1 MRKIE
6 GRRLRSRTS
15 AGFTLVEISIAIVII
30 GILVAIATVGF
41 VRYRRRAKMAEAT
54 NLVSAIKAEQHAYRT
69 ERGVYASVSNSVD
82 SFYPAATPGN
92 FKTEWGGPCS
102 TCLDPHAWER
112 LPVKP
117 PEPVMYGYATV
128 AGVGDDLKTSGA
140 VPSPGFSSGDSLMSS
155 SGGGEPDSLAKV
167 SNDCATIEPTE
178 PYFVIKAKGD
188 TDGDGTSA
196 TVLALSCSN
205 ALILTNEGE

>member
-112 LPVKP
+112 LPIKP

-128 AGVGDDLKTSGA
+128 AGVGDDLKTTPKA
-140 VPSPGFSSGDSLMSS
+140 LPPPGGLADPSS
-155 SGGGEPDSLAKV
+155 SSSGGEPDSPAKV

-178 PYFVIKAKGD
+178 PYFVIKAQGD